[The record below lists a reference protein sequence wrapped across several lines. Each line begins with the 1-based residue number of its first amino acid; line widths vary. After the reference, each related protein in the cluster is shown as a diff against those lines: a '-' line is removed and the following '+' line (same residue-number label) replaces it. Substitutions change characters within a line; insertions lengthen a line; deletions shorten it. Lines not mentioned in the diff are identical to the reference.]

1 MIHIA
6 YTINS
11 GYVKYCGVAML
22 SAARSAPGQRF
33 SFHVIANDLTQA
45 DREFLSKLGAKE
57 NAKVSFYAVPDELAS
72 RYKVTW
78 DANRLPLLVYYRCF
92 LASLLPKDVEKVIY
106 MDCDTLVLHSLQELW
121 ETPLEGKA
129 IAACRDEVQF
139 KPERAE
145 RLMYDASYGYFNGGV
160 LLINLKYWREHHVEE
175 ALREF
180 YQKYPE
186 RIVYNDQDLLN
197 AVLYDKKV
205 MVSLRWNV
213 QGMFYKRKGRTPGCR
228 TPSLRGTLYQSP
240 QALAPLLRPPL
251 QGRMPPIPAGSS
263 ARMYG
268 GHGKTYG
275 SLASNAPPAALSPA
289 PEALE
294 VYVQGGNAG
303 VGSPKGHGVN
313 NPEMYL
319 SAWIE
324 PRPARLAYPVKKVST
339 TAPRFQYYFFP
350 ISVVLTFNPNY
361 RKTATICAPNY
372 RGVAMITCVHK
383 LRFGKSHVLF
393 PQIAIR

>member
-6 YTINS
+6 YTINC

-121 ETPLEGKA
+121 ETPLESKA

-213 QGMFYKRKGRTPGCR
+213 QGMFYKRK
-228 TPSLRGTLYQSP
+228 LVL
-240 QALAPLLRPPL
+240 
-251 QGRMPPIPAGSS
+251 
-263 ARMYG
+263 
-268 GHGKTYG
+268 GKHYEAEH
-275 SLASNAPPAALSPA
+275 LDAALHPYVVHYTSRHKPWHLYCVHPYKEECRKYLQEVT
-289 PEALE
+289 PET
-294 VYVQGGNAG
+294 
-303 VGSPKGHGVN
+303 
-313 NPEMYL
+313 
-319 SAWIE
+319 IE
-324 PRPARLAYPVKKVST
+324 AMRKPMARLRRYLHLLPYYLRLKPWKYMSKEEMRELSRQK
-339 TAPRFQYYFFP
+339 RFRLLQD
-350 ISVVLTFNPNY
+350 
-361 RKTATICAPNY
+361 
-372 RGVAMITCVHK
+372 
-383 LRFGKSHVLF
+383 
-393 PQIAIR
+393 